1 MSKEKY
7 ANEPLL
13 FIKQN
18 NITFPIA
25 PMQESYVTPKKKPK
39 LKKEVI
45 NKVKEPKLVMEEE
58 PPLDEGMEEKL
69 VEPPNKKYTSKK
81 VAKEEAMD
89 QTNIADSLDQG
100 LVTEENTETKNE
112 VINEMEEDEQP
123 VRERKQF
130 RDMSIR
136 ERVEYFA
143 NTSEYAPKMRCEVKT
158 KQRTFR
164 GIIVSFKDEE
174 VTFQSGRKMQQIPF
188 EEIKAVRLLGF

>member
-58 PPLDEGMEEKL
+58 PLLDEGMEEKL
-69 VEPPNKKYTSKK
+69 VESPNKKYTSKK

-89 QTNIADSLDQG
+89 QSNIADSLDQE

-112 VINEMEEDEQP
+112 VINETEEEQS

-158 KQRTFR
+158 KQKTFR
-164 GIIVSFKDEE
+164 GVIVSFKDEE
-174 VTFQSGRKMQQIPF
+174 VMFQSGRKMQQIPF